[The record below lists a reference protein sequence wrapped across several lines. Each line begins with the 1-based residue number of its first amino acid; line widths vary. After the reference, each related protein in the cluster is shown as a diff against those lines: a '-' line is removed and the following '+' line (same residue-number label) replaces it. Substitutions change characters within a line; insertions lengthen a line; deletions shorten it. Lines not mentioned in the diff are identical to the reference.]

1 LSKETFE
8 SFISLSYLSVVRT
21 LVVSGPSAAV
31 FLDASPISSVETAPG
46 TVFFEFAESHSALES
61 RTQERPRLEVGSRIR

>member
-31 FLDASPISSVETAPG
+31 FLDASRISSVETAPVG
-46 TVFFEFAESHSALES
+46 FFEFAESHSALES